1 MLLYEGKAK
10 QVYSTDNENEYI
22 VYYKD
27 DATAFNGEKKAH
39 SELMLSASAE
49 KTADS

>member
-10 QVYSTDNENEYI
+10 QVYSTDNENEYV

-27 DATAFNGEKKAH
+27 DATDQNLIFCY
-39 SELMLSASAE
+39 
-49 KTADS
+49 TTII